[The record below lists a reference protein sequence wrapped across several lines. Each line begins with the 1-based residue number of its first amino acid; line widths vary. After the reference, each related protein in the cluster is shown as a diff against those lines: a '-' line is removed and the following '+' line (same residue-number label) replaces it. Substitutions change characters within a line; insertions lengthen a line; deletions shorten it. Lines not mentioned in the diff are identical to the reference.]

1 VANEASLLSPTCA
14 VSVSQIVSNAHVVCT
29 TPTRATSPP
38 PPMRRCRC
46 RPLAGPVA
54 WSRSFVRA
62 HQQLARVR
70 GYVHVHEQQL
80 ASTSLPCL
88 AQKYRRGMDGS
99 IMDGWMDQRPA
110 GRS

>member
-1 VANEASLLSPTCA
+1 V
-14 VSVSQIVSNAHVVCT
+14 H
-29 TPTRATSPP
+29 
-38 PPMRRCRC
+38 
-46 RPLAGPVA
+46 
-54 WSRSFVRA
+54 
-62 HQQLARVR
+62 
-70 GYVHVHEQQL
+70 VHVHEQQL